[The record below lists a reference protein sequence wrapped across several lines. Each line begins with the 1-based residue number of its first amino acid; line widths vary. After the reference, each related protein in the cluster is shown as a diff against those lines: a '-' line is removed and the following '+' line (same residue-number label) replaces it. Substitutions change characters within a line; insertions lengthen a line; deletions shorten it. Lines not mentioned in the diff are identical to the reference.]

1 MILEHLGRKL
11 PKNHPRCSPNMLF
24 PLFYIIPRSKN
35 GIKPPEVLQI
45 KKTPCGKPV
54 HGVLNILNPRGL
66 LPLDGCAWLW

>member
-11 PKNHPRCSPNMLF
+11 PKNRPRCSPNMLF
-24 PLFYIIPRSKN
+24 PLFYVISWSKN

-54 HGVLNILNPRGL
+54 HGVLNILNPRRL